1 MRGGWPRWL
10 RLVALPAGVLAL
22 GLALTLG
29 LNELWLAGRSGAQA
43 DVSRRLLLG
52 GGALCS
58 GLLALVAFM
67 LATSRERVQA
77 MAERMTQSLRDSE
90 QRWAHAL
97 EGTGDGIWDWQT
109 LIGSL
114 STSTR
119 AKEILGGLDPFDD
132 GGRKRAGLMLRRLSS
147 RMHPEDRA
155 RVQAEFRRC
164 LDGQTERLS
173 TEFRMQGRLGAHEW
187 NWVLARGAVVS
198 RDRRGRPQRM
208 LGTVADIN
216 TRRRSEEHVRYLALH
231 DPLTELANRAQFD
244 ERMQFA
250 LARARRYDE
259 CVGLILIDLD
269 DFKNVN
275 DQHGHAVGDQL
286 LQTVARRLR
295 STVRETDTPARI
307 GGDEFV
313 ILLTGPVTRE
323 TARMVAEKV
332 YSQVALPMD
341 FGGRRVE
348 ITCSLGLALYP
359 EDAGDATSLA
369 KFADDA
375 MYRGKRAGRQAYTQP
390 RQQDFKEF

>member
-1 MRGGWPRWL
+1 L
-10 RLVALPAGVLAL
+10 RLVALPVAVLAF

-29 LNELWLAGRSGAQA
+29 LNEAWMSGRSGPQA
-43 DVSRRLLLG
+43 DFARRLLLG
-52 GGALCS
+52 GGGLCS
-58 GLLALVAFM
+58 LLLALLAFM
-67 LATSRERVQA
+67 LATSRERAQA
-77 MAERMTQSLRDSE
+77 LAERMTRSLRDSE
-90 QRWAHAL
+90 QRWSYAL
-97 EGTGDGIWDWQT
+97 EGTGDGLWDWQ
-109 LIGSL
+109 LAEGSL
-114 STSTR
+114 STSAR

-132 GGRKRAGLMLRRLSS
+132 GGRKRAGQMLRRLVS

-155 RVQAEFRRC
+155 RAQADFRRC
-164 LDGQTERLS
+164 LDGEIERLS
-173 TEFRMQGRLGAHEW
+173 IECRVQGRLGAHEW
-187 NWVLARGAVVS
+187 NWVLARGAVVA
-198 RDRRGRPQRM
+198 RDRRGRPLRM

-216 TRRRSEEHVRYLALH
+216 ARRRSEEHVRYLALH

-250 LARARRYDE
+250 LARARRYGE

-275 DQHGHAVGDQL
+275 DQHGHGVGDQL

-295 STVRETDTPARI
+295 GTVRETDTAARI

-323 TARMVAEKV
+323 TARLVAEKI
-332 YSQVALPMD
+332 YTQIAQPMD
-341 FGGRRVE
+341 LGGKRVE

-359 EDAGDATSLA
+359 EDAGDATALA

-375 MYRGKRAGRQAYTQP
+375 MYRGKRAGRQAYAQP
-390 RQQDFKEF
+390 RQQGFTEF